1 MLTHRPVTEVSVA
14 EEDFATA
21 LWRKSNNSGD
31 TDCVEV
37 ALNLPRV
44 GVRDTKDR
52 EAGPVLTFTRDAWTS
67 FLSGLRTGDFG
78 THEGNPT

>member
-1 MLTHRPVTEVSVA
+1 
-14 EEDFATA
+14 

-37 ALNLPRV
+37 ALNLLRV

-52 EAGPVLTFTRDAWTS
+52 ETSPVLTFTRDAWTS
-67 FLSGLRTGDFG
+67 FLGGLRTGAFG
-78 THEGNPT
+78 MYEEHRT

>member
-1 MLTHRPVTEVSVA
+1 MA

-37 ALNLPRV
+37 ALNLRRV

-52 EAGPVLTFTRDAWTS
+52 EKGPVLMFTRDAWTS
-67 FLSGLRTGDFG
+67 FLGGLRAGDFG
-78 THEGNPT
+78 THEENRI

>member
-1 MLTHRPVTEVSVA
+1 MA
-14 EEDFATA
+14 EEDIANA

-67 FLSGLRTGDFG
+67 FLGGLRAGDFG
-78 THEGNPT
+78 MHEEYGT